1 MFPGY
6 RAEKPL
12 GYGQFAAASIDASTL
27 LSTITV
33 NSVAGIPAGTSFVRI
48 VPEGQAIRWRDDG
61 TAPTAAVGQPL
72 AVGAELIYYGRG
84 LKDFRVIG
92 QAANAVLNVTFYG
105 ADGV

>member
-33 NSVAGIPAGTSFVRI
+33 GGVVGIPEGTCMVRI
-48 VPEGQAIRWRDDG
+48 VAEAQAIRWRDDG
-61 TAPTAAVGQPL
+61 TPPTTTVGQPL

-84 LKDFRVIG
+84 LKNFRVIG

-105 ADGV
+105 SDVV